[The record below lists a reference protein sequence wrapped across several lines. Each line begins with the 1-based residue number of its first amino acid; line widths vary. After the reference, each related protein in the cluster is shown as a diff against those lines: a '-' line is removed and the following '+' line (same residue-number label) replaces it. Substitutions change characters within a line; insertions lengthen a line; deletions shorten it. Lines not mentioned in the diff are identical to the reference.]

1 MNVLLQPPSAIGGYF
16 ELESAPQSGELYPAA
31 IRYQSARAAF
41 TALLDQVRPRRI
53 WLPWYTCGTMLE
65 GPEQLGVEIERY
77 RLDDNLLPLNL
88 DRVAPNDW
96 VLYVNYFGVCS
107 ALVDRVVANLGPE
120 RVVVDHSQAFYA
132 PPAEC
137 LGTIYSPRKFFGVPD
152 GGYLVTPLPIEPPM
166 EEDTGSFARLK
177 PLLIR
182 LSEGP
187 EAGYGAVRDA
197 RRSLRNQSP
206 MRMSALT
213 KSMLERIDYASALA
227 KRNENFESLHR
238 ALGGLNRFPLPRGQ
252 PSGPMCYPY
261 LGPRPGLHEWLIE
274 NRVYVGRYW
283 PDMGAEAEAAAR
295 WERELY
301 LNCVPLPCDQRYG
314 HDAMDRI
321 IELVRAFEASSLH
334 Q

>member
-1 MNVLLQPPSAIGGYF
+1 MNASLHLANAIGGYF
-16 ELESAPQSGELYPAA
+16 ELESTRQFGEFYPTA

-41 TALLDQVRPRRI
+41 TALLDRARPRRI

-65 GPEQLGVEIERY
+65 GPKRLGIEIERY
-77 RLDDNLLPLNL
+77 RLDGDLLPLGL

-96 VLYVNYFGVCS
+96 VLYINYFGVCS
-107 ALVDRVVANLGPE
+107 TLVDRVLADLDPE

-137 LGTIYSPRKFFGVPD
+137 VGTIYSPRKFFGVPD
-152 GGYLVTPLPIEPPM
+152 GGYLNTSFPIEPPV
-166 EEDTGSFARLK
+166 EQDTGSFARLK

-187 EAGYGAVRDA
+187 EAGYGAVQEA
-197 RRSLRNQSP
+197 RGSLRNQSP

-213 KSMLERIDYASALA
+213 KAMLERIDYASALI
-227 KRNENFESLHR
+227 KRNANFESLHR
-238 ALGGLNRFPLPRGQ
+238 ALGGLNRFPLPPGP

-261 LGPRPGLHEWLIE
+261 LGPRPGLHEWLIG

-283 PDMGAEAEAAAR
+283 PDMGAEAELAAR

-314 HDAMDRI
+314 QDAMVRI
-321 IELVRAFEASSLH
+321 IELVRVFEASRLH